1 MSAHT
6 LSVGLCIRVETLHS
20 ALATTTALVITCLN
34 HIGREEPWMGER
46 RGRMGMHICLKLLH
60 VECLSAYISYCDCE
74 ECVHGY
80 AQTVLYSRYIFI
92 IKYN

>member
-1 MSAHT
+1 
-6 LSVGLCIRVETLHS
+6 
-20 ALATTTALVITCLN
+20 
-34 HIGREEPWMGER
+34 
-46 RGRMGMHICLKLLH
+46 MGMHICLKLLH
-60 VECLSAYISYCDCE
+60 VECLSACISYCDCE